1 MEAGIILGII
11 LIFFVVLILVL
22 RLLGAWMLRIDE
34 VITWQKQTVAEL
46 TLLRKYYEQEKSL
59 DAQNQKSEIEES
71 NKKKSFKQIFVK

>member
-1 MEAGIILGII
+1 METGIILGII

-46 TLLRKYYEQEKSL
+46 TLLRKYYEQEKGLGS
-59 DAQNQKSEIEES
+59 QNQKSETEES

>member
-1 MEAGIILGII
+1 METGIILGII

-34 VITWQKQTVAEL
+34 VIAWQKQTVAEL
-46 TLLRKYYEQEKSL
+46 TLLRKYYEQEKGL
-59 DAQNQKSEIEES
+59 DAQNEKSETEES